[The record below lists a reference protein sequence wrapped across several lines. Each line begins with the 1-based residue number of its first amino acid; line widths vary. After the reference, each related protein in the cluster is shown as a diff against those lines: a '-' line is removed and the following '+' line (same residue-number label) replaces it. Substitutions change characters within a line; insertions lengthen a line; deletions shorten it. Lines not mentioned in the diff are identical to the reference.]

1 MGNDLL
7 GVSASN
13 RLRITGMASGLDV
26 DGTIKKML
34 EVDKIKINRVEQ
46 DKQILTWKQDIYQ
59 KIISEAKEV
68 QNSYFDILKENSM
81 LKSSNFF
88 DFNTKISDQDQGYV
102 KAVAGKGAKEGTY
115 SIQISRVAK
124 SALKQGR
131 TLNTQVEVND
141 VLNLA
146 SKTIKINGENITIPS
161 KSTQTNPTEIENTSD
176 VAAYLNNQIS
186 SNSNLAG
193 KVSVSYIKQD
203 GKEYIKFNNLTSNS
217 VTIDGTSID
226 PNLSG
231 RIKSVSSSEKL
242 GSNGDFTITYKNE
255 TGKEINKAIH
265 VDTDDSIE
273 DVIDKIKQDEDLNGK
288 VIAGFDSYTG
298 KFSISTS
305 KTGSSQQIKI
315 TGDKNVLDSFGM
327 VEDTGFNMGESAS
340 VKVTDPEGTVIST
353 ISESNV
359 IEMSGVTYTISSKT
373 PSEVKISV
381 TRDIDKTFNRINE
394 FREKYNKL
402 VGNIQDKISQR
413 RQYDYKP
420 LTEEQK
426 KDMTEDQIKAWE
438 EKAKEGILKN
448 DDNLQRML
456 RDLRGGFFDKI
467 ENSPM
472 SFNRKDLGL
481 DTSSSLK
488 EYGQIKFTLGGEE
501 KLKKALKERPED
513 VFELFNKTYEL
524 TEEDSKKTLKE
535 QKEIIYNNSGIF
547 QRINNILQDNIG
559 KPGSVLNDAILTKY
573 ANKQEDKSYS
583 GTAGGDSIPDQI
595 YRKDKVIKSLE
606 EKMKDKQEQLY
617 MKFSRLESV
626 MNNYNSQMAWLSQ
639 QFGGGTM

>member
-59 KIISEAKEV
+59 QIISEAKEL

-81 LKSSNFF
+81 LKSGNFF
-88 DFNTKISDQDQGYV
+88 DFNTKISDEDQGYV
-102 KAVAGKGAKEGTY
+102 QAVAGKGAKEGTY

-124 SALKQGR
+124 SAIKQGR

-141 VLNLA
+141 VLDLTT
-146 SKTIKINGENITIPS
+146 KTIKINGENITIPS

-226 PNLSG
+226 QNLSG
-231 RIKSVSSSEKL
+231 TIKSVSSSQKL

-255 TGKEINKAIH
+255 TGKEINKTIH
-265 VDTDDSIE
+265 VDTDESIE
-273 DVIDKIKQDEDLNGK
+273 DVIDKIKQDKDLNGK

-327 VEDTGFNMGESAS
+327 VEDTGFNMGESSS

-373 PSEVKISV
+373 SSEVKISV
-381 TRDIDKTFNRINE
+381 TRDVDKTFNRINE

-402 VGNIQDKISQR
+402 IGNIQDKISQR

-420 LTEEQK
+420 LSEEQK

-448 DDNLQRML
+448 DDNLQKML
-456 RDLRGGFFDKI
+456 RDLRGAFFDKI

-472 SFNRKDLGL
+472 AFNRKDLGL
-481 DTSSSLK
+481 DTSSYLK

-535 QKEIIYNNSGIF
+535 QKQIIYNNSGIF
-547 QRINNILQDNIG
+547 QRINNILQENIG

-573 ANKQEDKSYS
+573 ANKQEDKSYT

-595 YRKDKVIKSLE
+595 YRKDKVIKTLE